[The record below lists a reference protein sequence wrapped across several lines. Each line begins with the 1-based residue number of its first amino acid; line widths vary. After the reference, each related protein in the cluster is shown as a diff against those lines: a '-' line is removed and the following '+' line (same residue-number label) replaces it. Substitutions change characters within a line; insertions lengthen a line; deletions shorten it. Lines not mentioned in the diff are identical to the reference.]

1 MKPAHSLSAV
11 LGLRDFRLLLTG
23 TVAGT
28 LGLQMQTTA
37 VGWELY
43 ERTGS
48 ALALGVVG
56 LVALLPIVLL
66 TLPAGHAVD
75 TFDRR
80 KLLVGAQALFVTA
93 FLGLAA
99 VSWWH
104 APVWMLYGCV
114 LVAGVARAF
123 QGPLRSALLASIVP
137 TGLLPTAVTW
147 QGGAWQLAAVIG
159 PTVAGFLIGATNT
172 AVPVYLSA
180 AALAFV
186 FLVVMTQLRYRQ
198 GFRPPNALTIETL
211 VAGVRFVWQTK
222 LILSS
227 ITLDLF
233 AVVLGGATTLL
244 PIYAKDI
251 LHVGPVGLGW
261 MNAADSVG
269 AIVMAVWLG
278 TRPPL
283 RRAGWTLLTAV
294 FIFGIATLVFGFSR
308 WYPLTLAAL
317 IVLGAADMISVVV
330 RQTLIP
336 LATPDAMRGRVGAI
350 SSLFIGTSNQL
361 GGFESGVVAHAFGPV
376 VSVVSGAIGTM
387 LVVIAIAWK
396 WPELRRLDAV
406 TEVAVVP
413 PETLAAD

>member
-1 MKPAHSLSAV
+1 LSAV
-11 LGLRDFRLLLTG
+11 LRLRDFRLLLTG

-56 LVALLPIVLL
+56 LVALLPIVVL

-75 TFDRR
+75 SFDRR
-80 KLLVGAQALFVTA
+80 KLLMAAQGLFALA
-93 FLGLAA
+93 WLGLAA
-99 VSWWH
+99 VSWWR
-104 APVWMLYGCV
+104 APLWMLYGCV
-114 LVAGVARAF
+114 LLAGIARAF
-123 QGPLRSALLASIVP
+123 QGPLRGAILPSVVP
-137 TGLLPTAVTW
+137 TEMLPKAVTW

-159 PTVAGFLIGATNT
+159 PAVAGLMIGATDS
-172 AVPVYLSA
+172 AVPVYLA
-180 AALAFV
+180 AAGLACV
-186 FLVVMTQLRYRQ
+186 FLIVTTQLHYRQ
-198 GFRPPNALTIETL
+198 SYRPPTALTVETL
-211 VAGVRFVWQTK
+211 VAGVKFVWNAK
-222 LILSS
+222 LLLGT

-261 MNAADSVG
+261 MNSADSVG

-283 RRAGWTLLTAV
+283 RRAGWTLLAAV
-294 FIFGIATLVFGFSR
+294 FVFGMATLVFGYSR
-308 WYPLTLAAL
+308 WYPLSLAAL

-330 RQTLIP
+330 RSTIVP
-336 LATPDAMRGRVGAI
+336 LVTPDDMRGRVGAI
-350 SSLFIGTSNQL
+350 NSLFIGTSNQL

-376 VSVVSGAIGTM
+376 ASVVSGAIGTM
-387 LVVIAIAWK
+387 LVVGAIAWK
-396 WPELRRLDAV
+396 WPQLRKLGAL
-406 TEVAVVP
+406 TEVAIEP

>member
-1 MKPAHSLSAV
+1 VHSLSAV
-11 LGLRDFRLLLTG
+11 LRLRDFRLLLTG

-56 LVALLPIVLL
+56 LVALVPIVVL

-75 TFDRR
+75 SFDRR
-80 KLLVGAQALFVTA
+80 KLLIAAQALFTIA
-93 FLGLAA
+93 WLGLAA

-104 APVWMLYGCV
+104 APLWMLYGCV
-114 LVAGVARAF
+114 LMAGIARAF
-123 QGPLRSALLASIVP
+123 QGPLRSAILPSIVP
-137 TGLLPTAVTW
+137 KALLPTAVTW

-159 PTVAGFLIGATNT
+159 PAVAGVMIGATHT
-172 AVPVYLSA
+172 AVPVYLA
-180 AALAFV
+180 AATGALV
-186 FLVVMTQLRYRQ
+186 FLIMATRLHYRQ
-198 GFRPPNALTIETL
+198 LERPPTALTIRAL
-211 VAGVRFVWQTK
+211 VAGVNFVWRAK
-222 LILSS
+222 LLLGT

-251 LHVGPVGLGW
+251 LHVGPTGLGW
-261 MNAADSVG
+261 MNSADSLG
-269 AIVMAVWLG
+269 AILMAVWLG
-278 TRPPL
+278 SRPPL

-294 FIFGIATLVFGFSR
+294 FVFGLATLVFGYSR
-308 WYPLTLAAL
+308 SYPLSLAAL

-330 RQTLIP
+330 RSTLVP
-336 LATPDAMRGRVGAI
+336 LVTPDDMRGRVGAI
-350 SSLFIGTSNQL
+350 NSLFIGTSNQL

-376 VSVVSGAIGTM
+376 VSVVAGAIGTM
-387 LVVIAIAWK
+387 LVVISIAWK
-396 WPELRRLDAV
+396 WPELRRLGAL
-406 TEVAVVP
+406 TEVVVEP